1 MVTKLHLSLSF
12 PTGDFMNQQAINMP
26 YKSSMPFGS
35 SSSNVIHSSGNSY
48 NSFGGGGG
56 NGASFNSM
64 YNSFGGNRRR
74 DERNLRRGRRLSRR
88 GTVPRV

>member
-1 MVTKLHLSLSF
+1 
-12 PTGDFMNQQAINMP
+12 MNQQAINMP

-56 NGASFNSM
+56 GGGNSGGANFNSM
-64 YNSFGGNRRR
+64 YNSFGGNSRRR
-74 DERNLRRGRRLSRR
+74 DDRNLRRGRRLSRR
-88 GTVPRV
+88 GKSRAPLCRSEK

>member
-1 MVTKLHLSLSF
+1 
-12 PTGDFMNQQAINMP
+12 MNQQAINMP

-35 SSSNVIHSSGNSY
+35 SSSNVIHSTGNSY

-88 GTVPRV
+88 GTLRSVYLSEYYRGCFHTC

>member
-1 MVTKLHLSLSF
+1 
-12 PTGDFMNQQAINMP
+12 MNQQAINMP

-48 NSFGGGGG
+48 NSFGGGG

-88 GTVPRV
+88 GRLSHRELSH

>member
-1 MVTKLHLSLSF
+1 
-12 PTGDFMNQQAINMP
+12 MNQQAINMP

-35 SSSNVIHSSGNSY
+35 SSSNVIHSSGGSNSY

-56 NGASFNSM
+56 GGGGGNGANFNSM

-88 GTVPRV
+88 GTLSI

>member
-1 MVTKLHLSLSF
+1 
-12 PTGDFMNQQAINMP
+12 MNQQAINMP

-56 NGASFNSM
+56 GGNGANFNSM

-88 GTVPRV
+88 GTLCDVYPSSK

>member
-1 MVTKLHLSLSF
+1 
-12 PTGDFMNQQAINMP
+12 MNQQAINMP

-56 NGASFNSM
+56 KLPIMASCELVT
-64 YNSFGGNRRR
+64 RC
-74 DERNLRRGRRLSRR
+74 DQL
-88 GTVPRV
+88 

>member
-1 MVTKLHLSLSF
+1 MTSCPSS
-12 PTGDFMNQQAINMP
+12 GDLLNQQAINMP

-35 SSSNVIHSSGNSY
+35 SSSNVIHSSGNSH

-88 GTVPRV
+88 GTFSSV